1 MKEVPT
7 MADSNASKD
16 RPRRMSWLDQAA
28 TPQIQAYTERLGTF
42 VDALADGKVDT
53 GELKQQ
59 EARLVALMK
68 KVEPELGDDLHAD
81 VTSLLC
87 ELTAYNIMHTL
98 HGLAAARPKFRG

>member
-1 MKEVPT
+1 MV
-7 MADSNASKD
+7 DSNASKD
-16 RPRRMSWLDQAA
+16 RPRRMSWLDATS
-28 TPQIQAYTERLGTF
+28 TPQIQAYAENLGTF
-42 VDALADGKVDT
+42 VEALADGQVEA

-59 EARLVALMK
+59 EARLAALLK